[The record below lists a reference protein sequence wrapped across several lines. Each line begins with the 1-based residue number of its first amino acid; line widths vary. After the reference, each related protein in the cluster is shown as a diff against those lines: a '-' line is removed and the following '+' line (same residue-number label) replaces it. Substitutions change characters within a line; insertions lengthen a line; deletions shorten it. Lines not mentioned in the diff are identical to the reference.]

1 MIEALLVDDEPAH
14 RLIARR
20 ALVKARSD
28 ITVTEA
34 ESLTLGRAAFD
45 NGSFTLLV
53 VDLNLAGSSG
63 LDLIRHARS
72 QHKGLPII
80 AISTSSL
87 ESDISAAYTAGA
99 NIFVSKADGGRSF
112 PADLTAAVGFLL
124 NP

>member
-1 MIEALLVDDEPAH
+1 MITALLVDDEPAH

-28 ITVTEA
+28 IHVTEA
-34 ESLTLGRAAFD
+34 ESLTRGRAAFD

-72 QHKGLPII
+72 LNVALPII

-87 ESDISAAYTAGA
+87 ESDISAAYNAGA

-112 PADLTAAVGFLL
+112 PVDLTAAVEFLVK
-124 NP
+124 P